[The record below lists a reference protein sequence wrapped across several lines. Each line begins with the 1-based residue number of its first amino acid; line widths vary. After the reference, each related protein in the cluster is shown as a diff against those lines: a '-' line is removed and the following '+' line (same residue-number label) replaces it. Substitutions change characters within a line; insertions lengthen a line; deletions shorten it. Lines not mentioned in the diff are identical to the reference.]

1 MPQGRISRLLPD
13 TALRRVSLAASV
25 LVPTLLLAW
34 GGYARRWAGDDG
46 FINFRVVEQLL
57 AGNGFVFNAGERAE
71 VVTSPGWVLVLWLCT
86 ALGFELDRA
95 AWIVAL
101 LLSTIGMACVAW
113 ASFGSTRERSPVTLV
128 LPLGTL
134 IYAALPASWD
144 YATSALENGLG
155 LGYLGVAYLLVWRT
169 EAARSAAVR
178 GAVAAFVGLFPY
190 VRPDYALF
198 AAPLIVLL
206 IASERG
212 LARKLTVLVLA
223 GLPGLVLQLFRMG
236 YFASL
241 VPNTALAKEAFES
254 RWTQGGRYLGNLFE
268 VYALSVPLGAALL
281 ALVAVVHALVRAG
294 DAKRLC
300 LPLAFAAA
308 GCLHIVYVVRVG
320 GDFMHARMLLPGLFA
335 LLTSVGS
342 VALTRER
349 KWTGSITL
357 ASFAVVVGWSV
368 QVADMHMGGNVDG
381 IGDERAWHARLAEVP
396 HPTSL
401 SDYERFPFYAGALHV
416 KQRVAAG
423 CPRGLDSLAASS
435 DDVCARVALPDPM
448 DGKLVDQPLE
458 AALPMAS
465 DAAPPEVV
473 ATVGFRPLGISGN
486 VLGLRINVVDHFG
499 LADPLAA
506 RTELA
511 GRGRP
516 GHEKSFSTTWFAA
529 KYGAPGAT
537 RDPGVLAARR
547 ALDCG
552 LLRELSLATRE
563 PLTFR
568 RFMRNIALS
577 FPLHG
582 VRVPLDP
589 EVAERVFCKEPLRG
603 ATVDAAGKGRRTL
616 DVAAL
621 LPW

>member
-1 MPQGRISRLLPD
+1 M
-13 TALRRVSLAASV
+13 SLAVSV

-71 VVTSPGWVLVLWLCT
+71 VVTSPGWVLVLWACA
-86 ALGFELDRA
+86 ALGWELDRA

-101 LLSTIGMACVAW
+101 LASSVGIACLAW
-113 ASFGSTRERSPVTLV
+113 ASYGSTRERSTATLV

-134 IYAALPASWD
+134 VYAALPASWD

-155 LGYLGVAYLLVWRT
+155 LGYLGIAYWLVWRSQ
-169 EAARSAAVR
+169 AAESVPVR
-178 GAVAAFVGLFPY
+178 VAVAAFVGLFPY

-198 AAPLIVLL
+198 AAPLIALL
-206 IASERG
+206 IVSARG
-212 LARKLTVLVLA
+212 VARKLTVLVAA
-223 GLPGLVLQLFRMG
+223 GLPGLLLQIFRMG

-254 RWTQGGRYLGNLFE
+254 RWAQGGRYLANLFD
-268 VYALSVPLGAALL
+268 VYALSIPLAAALL
-281 ALVAVVHALVRAG
+281 ALGVVVYARVREG
-294 DAKRLC
+294 HAKRLC

-335 LLTSVGS
+335 LLAPVGT
-342 VALTRER
+342 VVVTRSR
-349 KWTGSITL
+349 KWTSALTL
-357 ASFAVVVGWSV
+357 ASFAVVVAWSV
-368 QVADMHMGGNVDG
+368 QAADMHMGENVDG

-396 HPTSL
+396 TPTAL
-401 SDYERFPFYAGALHV
+401 SDYARFPFYAGALHV
-416 KQRVAAG
+416 KQRIAAG
-423 CPRGLDSLAASS
+423 CPRGLDSLAAAS
-435 DDVCARVALPDPM
+435 DDACVRVALPDPM
-448 DGKLVDQPLE
+448 DGKLLDQPAD
-458 AALPMAS
+458 AALPLAP
-465 DAAPPEVV
+465 DVAPPQVV

-506 RTELA
+506 RTELV
-511 GRGRP
+511 GRRRP

-537 RDPGVLAARR
+537 GDPGVLAAKR
-547 ALDCG
+547 ALACG
-552 LLRELSLATRE
+552 LLRELYLATHE
-563 PLTFR
+563 PLTYR

-582 VRVPLDP
+582 LRVPLDP
-589 EVAERVFCKEPLRG
+589 STAERLFCEDG
-603 ATVDAAGKGRRTL
+603 
-616 DVAAL
+616 
-621 LPW
+621 